1 MVDVCDTIV
10 KSLEK
15 GGKGRV
21 VYLYGNQEAPG
32 RIIEAVK
39 EQMADRGKLV
49 RAEVKSLGKNSTA
62 VIFTTIE

>member
-1 MVDVCDTIV
+1 MIDVCDKIV

-32 RIIEAVK
+32 KIVEAVK
-39 EQMADRGKLV
+39 EKMADQGKLV
-49 RAEVKSLGKNSTA
+49 RAEVKPIGKNSMA
-62 VIFTTIE
+62 VVFTTID

>member
-1 MVDVCDTIV
+1 MIDVCDKIV
-10 KSLEK
+10 KSLDN

-49 RAEVKSLGKNSTA
+49 RVEVKSLGKNSIAIVFTA
-62 VIFTTIE
+62 I

>member
-10 KSLEK
+10 KSLEG

-32 RIIEAVK
+32 KIVEAVK
-39 EQMADRGKLV
+39 EKMADQGKLV

-62 VIFTTIE
+62 VIFTTID